1 MKKLLILILFI
12 PIVSF
17 GKTYTY
23 SSYEIPNLVNVKSII
38 TFLPNKMVQIEL
50 GSVINKYYILQEI
63 SKDEYIL
70 SKGIENYHLT
80 VQEDKAIFTLI
91 NSKYKITFKNYK
103 NEERVIGK
111 QDKNTGRNNINI

>member
-12 PIVSF
+12 PIISF
-17 GKTYTY
+17 GRTYTY

-50 GSVINKYYILQEI
+50 GSIVNKYYILQEI
-63 SKDEYIL
+63 SENEYIL
-70 SKGIENYHLT
+70 SKGIEDYHLII
-80 VQEDKAIFTLI
+80 QDNIAKFSLI

-103 NEERVIGK
+103 NEERVISE
-111 QDKNTGRNNINI
+111 QNKNTRWYYTNI